1 MAIRTLNDSAWED
14 IPDLKVPV
22 NGAYETAGCAN
33 ALVDGAWEEVWG
45 SGYEI
50 GYTLGGFAETRSGI
64 SANEDEVRM
73 GFKTGS
79 SETLQS
85 TREIG
90 IYIYGNFVNP
100 VISCDITLTCDNATV
115 MKNTTCGFEFY
126 LDNSRKSMRNV
137 VGYSNTG
144 TTLSGSLSNYTHA
157 GTFDKIFLRTSTYI
171 ESQLIYTKT
180 IKAVISNLTIDGKK
194 IAGDLVVGSSTYYS

>member
-1 MAIRTLNDSAWED
+1 MAIRTLVGSAWED

-22 NGAYETAGCAN
+22 NGAYETASCAN

-50 GYTLGGFAETRSGI
+50 GYTLGGYSESQSGI

-73 GFKTGS
+73 GFKTTS

-85 TREIG
+85 TKKVG
-90 IYIYGNFVNP
+90 IYIYGNFTNP
-100 VISCDITLTCDNATV
+100 VISCDVTLDCGNVTAMNNTV
-115 MKNTTCGFEFY
+115 CGFDFY
-126 LDNSRKSMRNV
+126 LDNSRKSTRNV
-137 VGYSNTG
+137 VGYSTAG
-144 TTLSGSLSNYTHA
+144 TTLSGSLSGYTHE
-157 GTFDKIFLRTSTYI
+157 GTFDKIFLGISAYI
-171 ESQLIYTKT
+171 VSQSRVKT
-180 IKAVISNLTIDGKK
+180 FKAVISNLTIDGKK